1 MNAHT
6 LNALASFPDQL
17 ESLYASF
24 PHDWVRSQPDQW
36 DGIPSES
43 LTALEQ
49 LCHVRDIEIDG
60 YHARIRRTL
69 SEEHPRLLSIDTYR
83 LRNERG
89 YHKSDASIVLNGF
102 RAARKETL
110 TLISTLDEAAYA
122 RTASFE
128 GYGDVTLRGIVHYL
142 ASHDQQHLAG
152 LQWLLG
158 KLHTPASV

>member
-1 MNAHT
+1 MNTFT
-6 LNALASFPDQL
+6 LNSLAIFPDQL
-17 ESLYASF
+17 ESLYANF
-24 PHDWVRSQPDQW
+24 PRDSVRWQPDNW

-83 LRNERG
+83 LRNERR
-89 YHKSDASIVLNGF
+89 YHEADAIEVMQAF
-102 RAARKETL
+102 RVARKETL
-110 TLISTLDEAAYA
+110 ALISTLNDTAFS

-158 KLHTPASV
+158 KLHAPVAE